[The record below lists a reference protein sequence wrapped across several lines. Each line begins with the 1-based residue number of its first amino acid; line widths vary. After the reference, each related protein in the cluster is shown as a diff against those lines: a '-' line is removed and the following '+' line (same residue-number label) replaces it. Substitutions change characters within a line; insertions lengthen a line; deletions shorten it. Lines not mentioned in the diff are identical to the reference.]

1 LRESGKDP
9 DFKNFVKENFMIAL
23 IVLGI
28 LLLLLAVPAAYMVTI
43 YNGLVGLKNNI
54 DKAWSNIDVLLKQR
68 FDELPKLIK
77 VCEGYM
83 QHEQKTLEA
92 VVKARSMVQQAGS
105 DKDRMKAQNAL
116 TDTLRSL
123 FMVVERYPDLK
134 ADTAFQNLGLR
145 ISEIEDMIA
154 DRREFYNDSVN
165 LYNIR
170 IAQFPDV
177 LIARSFNFTGRTLW
191 QIDPAHR
198 RDVEVSFQ
206 HV

>member
-1 LRESGKDP
+1 
-9 DFKNFVKENFMIAL
+9 MIAL